1 MLARPGPT
9 TSVIGDTSLAQA
21 VQRTG
26 IGPALRKARI
36 DRGKSIEEASRET
49 HIRAEYLQALERER
63 FDVLPGDVYVRG
75 FLRSYSSYL
84 GLDPDKVLARAA
96 AAPTDGVWPA
106 GAFRDVPTV
115 PEAPAPRVPKPIVT
129 SRRPRL
135 SWPVLVAVAA
145 SVLAALV
152 GVGVLNA
159 TKSSPPAARVSP
171 PPRGAGAAAA
181 HVLVAVTANV
191 AVHLTVTAD
200 GKIVFDRDL
209 AAGEGREFEADDTIR
224 IQLAH
229 GGSAEITVNGTSLGT
244 PGAPGKV
251 YAATFFP
258 VDQQFAPAAGP
269 TSGSTPSPAPSGS

>member
-1 MLARPGPT
+1 M
-9 TSVIGDTSLAQA
+9 AQA

-26 IGPALRKARI
+26 IGAALRKART

-49 HIRAEYLQALERER
+49 RIRAEYLQALERER

-84 GLDPDKVLARAA
+84 GLDPEKVLARAA
-96 AAPTDGVWPA
+96 AAPDDGGWSA
-106 GAFRDVPTV
+106 GAFRDVPGV
-115 PEAPAPRVPKPIVT
+115 SELPAPRLPRPVVT

-135 SWPVLVAVAA
+135 SWPVMVAVAV

-152 GVGVLNA
+152 AVGVVNA
-159 TKSSPPAARVSP
+159 AKSSPPAARVSP

-181 HVLVAVTANV
+181 HVLVAVTANA

-200 GKIVFDRDL
+200 GRVVFDRDL
-209 AAGEGREFEADDTIR
+209 AVGEGREFEADDTIR
-224 IQLAH
+224 IQLAQ
-229 GGSAEITVNGTSLGT
+229 GGRAEITVNGNSLGT
-244 PGAPGKV
+244 PGDPAKV
-251 YAATFFP
+251 YSATFFP

-269 TSGSTPSPAPSGS
+269 TTGSTPSPAPSGS